1 MAVSS
6 HIFLNIFTAEKPTT
20 MNKSYPYLL
29 LILMLISSC
38 TNSGQ
43 KDQTETWKNEIIQ
56 TEHEFAAMAD
66 SVGIKEAFI
75 KYSADD
81 VVILR
86 GDILLTGKNALNIY
100 YTNQYTGPTKY
111 SLTWE
116 PDFVDVSASGDMGY
130 TYGQYHLQITDTLG
144 RRSALDGIFHTVW
157 KRQKDG
163 TWKFVWD

>member
-1 MAVSS
+1 
-6 HIFLNIFTAEKPTT
+6 
-20 MNKSYPYLL
+20 MNKSCFYFLL
-29 LILMLISSC
+29 LILLISSC
-38 TNSGQ
+38 TESRQ

-56 TEHEFAAMAD
+56 TEREFAAMAD
-66 SVGIKEAFI
+66 SVGIKEAFV

-81 VVILR
+81 VAILR
-86 GDILLTGKNALNIY
+86 GDIVLKGKNALNIY
-100 YTNQYTGPTKY
+100 YTNQYMGPDRY

-144 RRSALDGIFHTVW
+144 QRRALDGIFHTIW
-157 KRQKDG
+157 KRQNDG